1 MKHDEKILEI
11 KEELLNEYGIKTDRD
26 LVKQLGISQDD
37 KKKLYKWI
45 EYQCAYSYRNGYENG
60 QEELKEQ
67 LYSLIKP
74 TESNRYL

>member
-45 EYQCAYSYRNGYENG
+45 EYQCAYSYRDGYENG

-74 TESNRYL
+74 TESNSYL